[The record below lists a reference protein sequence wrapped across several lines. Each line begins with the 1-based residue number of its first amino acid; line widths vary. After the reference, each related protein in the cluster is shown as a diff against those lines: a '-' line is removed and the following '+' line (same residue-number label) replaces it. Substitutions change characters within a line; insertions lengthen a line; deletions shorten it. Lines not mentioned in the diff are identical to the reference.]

1 MPSEKPPLNEAQR
14 YKRYRQ
20 LLKYKVECRLSNAE
34 NYCKKYDGSPCC
46 YFCDEKWK
54 DEKEKCE
61 DACENEP
68 YACNHYACV
77 DKK

>member
-46 YFCDEKWK
+46 YFCDEQWK
-54 DEKEKCE
+54 DEIRDVRGRLRKRTLRLQSLCLRR
-61 DACENEP
+61 
-68 YACNHYACV
+68 
-77 DKK
+77 

>member
-14 YKRYRQ
+14 FKRYRQ

-34 NYCKKYDGSPCC
+34 NYCKKYSGSPCC
-46 YFCDEKWK
+46 FFCK
-54 DEKEKCE
+54 DNKDCE
-61 DACENEP
+61 DACQNEP
-68 YACNHYACV
+68 YACDRYTCV

>member
-14 YKRYRQ
+14 FKRYRQ

-46 YFCDEKWK
+46 FFCK
-54 DEKEKCE
+54 DNKDCE
-61 DACENEP
+61 DACETNLTL
-68 YACNHYACV
+68 AIIMCA
-77 DKK
+77 